1 MEEFED
7 AEPTSMMDVLN
18 RADMVVTD
26 LLLPRPAEGLIQSI
40 RAAGLTMPIIVISG
54 YLNSEDWD
62 RIGSEGA
69 TSFIKKPFL
78 PEDFVAHVSEHLN

>member
-1 MEEFED
+1 
-7 AEPTSMMDVLN
+7 
-18 RADMVVTD
+18 
-26 LLLPRPAEGLIQSI
+26 
-40 RAAGLTMPIIVISG
+40 MPIIVISG

-62 RIGSEGA
+62 RIGSEWA